1 MDEVRGSI
9 PLGSTPEK
17 GRMTDPP
24 AERAFRWYDPR
35 SARGRLVLAIAF
47 GVGAMLA
54 MPVELSWAGRF
65 VGGWD
70 IGALVLLSLSW
81 TIIARADPKETRHR
95 AGSEDPGRTMVMAI
109 VVVTAMVSL
118 FAATIAMRHAK
129 TLNSGMAGLLVAMC
143 FAAVASSWAVTHTSY
158 TFRYAHLYYRD
169 DGAGEGGLQFPGEEQ
184 PCDSDFAYFAFV
196 IGMCFQTSDVTVTS
210 RLVRRDVLVHSIL
223 SFLYNTAIVAL
234 TLNLVFGFLG

>member
-1 MDEVRGSI
+1 
-9 PLGSTPEK
+9 
-17 GRMTDPP
+17 MTDAPEEQP
-24 AERAFRWYDPR
+24 AFPWYDPR
-35 SARGRLVLAIAF
+35 SARGRFVLALVA
-47 GVGAMLA
+47 GLA
-54 MPVELSWAGRF
+54 TTLAIPKSLSWAGRV

-70 IGALVLLSLSW
+70 VGSLVLLILSW
-81 TIIARADPKETRHR
+81 TIIVTADPKETRRR
-95 AGSEDPGRTMVMAI
+95 AGSEDPGRTTVMAI
-109 VVVTAMVSL
+109 VVLTAGFSL
-118 FAATIAMRHAK
+118 FAATVAMRHAK
-129 TLNSGMAGLLVAMC
+129 TLDGDLEALLVGMC
-143 FAAVASSWAVTHTSY
+143 LLAVVASWTATHTAY

-184 PCDSDFAYFAFV
+184 PSDSDFAYFAFV